1 MKFKKQFGEQEDAAA
16 STNSTPAT
24 GAGTPASKWDSG
36 VVRGKANPVDSKSKW
51 DSGAARGKANPIDS
65 KSKWESG
72 LTRGKANPLN

>member
-16 STNSTPAT
+16 STSPSN
-24 GAGTPASKWDSG
+24 GGGTPASKWDSG
-36 VVRGKANPVDSKSKW
+36 VARGKANPVDSKSKW

>member
-16 STNSTPAT
+16 STSTTPAT
-24 GAGTPASKWDSG
+24 GAATPASKWDSG

-65 KSKWESG
+65 KSKWTSG
-72 LTRGKANPLN
+72 MNRGKANPLN